1 MPYLAERGQNTA
13 WSGEKAGA
21 RTAVDLLT
29 KRHVLGLPWVRP
41 EKREGPGETR
51 ARLEN
56 WQDHAPGR
64 NCPRAGRGE
73 VSPCRTHPGRREG
86 PRRADAWSSPLGVY
100 GQPCCGGSR

>member
-41 EKREGPGETR
+41 EKREGRPSMRNPSQPLPYR
-51 ARLEN
+51 AQMQSRPEA
-56 WQDHAPGR
+56 HTAE
-64 NCPRAGRGE
+64 RGL
-73 VSPCRTHPGRREG
+73 SNGY
-86 PRRADAWSSPLGVY
+86 SS
-100 GQPCCGGSR
+100 SIT